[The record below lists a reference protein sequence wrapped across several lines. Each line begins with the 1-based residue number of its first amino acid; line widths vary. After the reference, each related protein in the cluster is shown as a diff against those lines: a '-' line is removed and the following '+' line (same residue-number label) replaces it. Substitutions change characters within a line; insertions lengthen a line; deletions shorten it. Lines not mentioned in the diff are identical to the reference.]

1 MGHGS
6 FPGSRDAEGHES
18 TGIPFWLGRDP
29 IPDVASTCSSRAHS
43 PLPPAPLHLWVRG
56 LGLALLLLLATMPAF
71 AIDPMPFADRAE
83 EVRFQNLLREL
94 RCLQCQNQTLADS
107 DADIARQ
114 LREEIFRMMNEGQSD
129 AQIKDFLTARYGD
142 FVLYKPPVKS
152 GTWLLWFGPFL
163 ILAGA
168 ATALV
173 VHLRKRRGVAAA
185 PAANQARDE
194 EDW

>member
-1 MGHGS
+1 MSKFAARAPTRGVGVDGEIS
-6 FPGSRDAEGHES
+6 RTPGPSRS
-18 TGIPFWLGRDP
+18 L
-29 IPDVASTCSSRAHS
+29 VAALR
-43 PLPPAPLHLWVRG
+43 PLA
-56 LGLALLLLLATMPAF
+56 LGLLLTASIPAF
-71 AIDPMPFADRAE
+71 AIDPMPFTDRSE

-129 AQIKDFLTARYGD
+129 DQIKDFLTARYGD
-142 FVLYKPPVKS
+142 FVLYRPPVKS

-168 ATALV
+168 GVALV
-173 VHLRKRRGVAAA
+173 VHLRKRRGPAVAPVAS
-185 PAANQARDE
+185 QARDE